1 MRLLPE
7 DPDHG
12 WTRVAWLVYLVPFV
26 IYPIAADR
34 PGREVALTFAISLA
48 FLALYFRIYWVGVRG
63 AALCIAGMTALGLM
77 AAPSSPGAVALFIF
91 AAAFV
96 PRLGTPRRAII
107 GVAIIEASL
116 LLETVIAGLQA
127 GNWIPGVVF
136 VALVGAMNIHFEEVN
151 NKNIKLRL
159 AHEEIERLA
168 QVAERE
174 RIARDLHDLLGHTL
188 SMIALKSELAVKL
201 FAADPDR
208 ARSEIGEVER
218 IAREALGQVR
228 SAVRGYRS
236 AGLAA
241 EMART
246 RETLAAAGVEVTV
259 EEAELQIGPAEEGV
273 LALALREATTNVVR
287 HAGARRCSIRLV
299 AGPTERRLEVSDD
312 GRGGVQPDGAG
323 LLGMRERI
331 AALGGTVRRDAAN
344 PGTKLVVSLPR
355 HALVEWKSA

>member
-34 PGREVALTFAISLA
+34 PGREVALTAAVSLT

-63 AALCIAGMTALGLM
+63 AALCIAGMTLLGLIS
-77 AAPSSPGAVALFIF
+77 APISPGAVALFIF
-91 AAAFV
+91 ASAFV
-96 PRLGTPRRAII
+96 PRLGTPKRAIV
-107 GVAIIEASL
+107 GVAVIEASL
-116 LLETVIAGLQA
+116 LLEAALVGLPL
-127 GNWIPGVVF
+127 GSWIPGVVF
-136 VALVGAMNIHFEEVN
+136 VLMVGAMNIHFEEVN
-151 NKNIKLRL
+151 NKNQKLRL

-188 SMIALKSELAVKL
+188 SMIALKSELAAKV
-201 FAADPDR
+201 FDANPQR
-208 ARSEIGEVER
+208 ARAEIGEVER

-241 EMART
+241 EIART
-246 RETLAAAGVEVTV
+246 RETLAAAGIDVVV
-259 EEAELQIGPAEEGV
+259 EEAPLEIGPAEEGV

-287 HAGARRCSIRLV
+287 HARARRCTIKLI
-299 AGPTERRLEVSDD
+299 AAEAERRLEVSDD
-312 GRGGVQPDGAG
+312 GSGGAQPDGAG

-331 AALGGTVRRDAAN
+331 AALGGSVRRDPAN
-344 PGTKLVVSLPR
+344 PGTRLTVSLPR
-355 HALVEWKSA
+355 HALVEWRSA